1 MSESYKV
8 ALLGEAD
15 VGKKDIIN
23 TFITNT
29 FISDSVSKS
38 AQFVRKTITLENNE
52 KITFDIWDTAG
63 QEKYRSMAKN
73 IYKDAKVIIFVYDIT
88 NKKSFDEIKNY
99 WYEQTKQK
107 FAESN
112 TICALVGNKC
122 DLYDFQVVNIDEAKE
137 FAKSINAIFAL
148 ITDKSKNSIQNLF
161 EIIAR
166 KIIDPSYDYTAAED
180 KVEKEYIKKK
190 LMKEKEII
198 NNDNNN
204 NEKIEKEKKK
214 EEKEKEKEKKKE
226 KCIII

>member
-15 VGKKDIIN
+15 VDKKDIIN

-88 NKKSFDEIKNY
+88 NKKSFDEIKN
-99 WYEQTKQK
+99 
-107 FAESN
+107 
-112 TICALVGNKC
+112 
-122 DLYDFQVVNIDEAKE
+122 
-137 FAKSINAIFAL
+137 
-148 ITDKSKNSIQNLF
+148 
-161 EIIAR
+161 
-166 KIIDPSYDYTAAED
+166 
-180 KVEKEYIKKK
+180 
-190 LMKEKEII
+190 
-198 NNDNNN
+198 
-204 NEKIEKEKKK
+204 
-214 EEKEKEKEKKKE
+214 
-226 KCIII
+226 